1 MSRINRIGTALVV
14 ILIGAGCGGDGGSTT
29 QQTDGGGGGNSGTT
43 TAQPAASTTVGSVG
57 SGSGASADVG
67 ECTITLTG
75 DRNDTFTFPQSQ
87 FSLSTDYWMTDDDLQ
102 GVLDFLDDESGDT
115 LEDYVARGEPV
126 LAWLLLNCVDPD
138 DLQYGL
144 LVANTNDNTNDDFP
158 MGPGTFPV
166 SGGLF
171 SADGPTGTVIA
182 SLGLGEEIYGTVE
195 GSGELVISR
204 WDRDR
209 LEGTVTFHATE
220 AFSEGDP
227 LEVDV
232 RMVFDYR
239 CAVWHSICR

>member
-1 MSRINRIGTALVV
+1 MLTIVSVLTRLGGITLV
-14 ILIGAGCGGDGGSTT
+14 LLLGAACGGEAGNTTPTTAGGGDNRAVTTTSVAEGNTSTT
-29 QQTDGGGGGNSGTT
+29 ESERE
-43 TAQPAASTTVGSVG
+43 
-57 SGSGASADVG
+57 VG

-75 DRNDTFTFPQSQ
+75 DRTNTLTFPQSQ
-87 FSLSTDYWMTDDDLQ
+87 FSLSTDYWLTDDELQ

-115 LEDYVARGEPV
+115 LEDYAARGEPV

-138 DLQYGL
+138 DLQSGV

-158 MGPGTFPV
+158 MGPGTYPV

-171 SADGPTGTVIA
+171 SADGPTRTVIA
-182 SLGLGEEIYGTVE
+182 NLGLGEEIYGTVE

-209 LEGTVTFHATE
+209 LQGTLTFHASE
-220 AFSEGDP
+220 AFAEGAP

-239 CAVWHSICR
+239 CTVWYSACR